1 VLYPALDVS
10 GADGDLVLAVVDDF
24 SPSAVDG
31 HGNHITVF
39 FADSHSRDRA
49 REAVVWSFPAA
60 TVVPREVDD
69 EDWARRSQQNL
80 QPIAIGRITVR
91 PPWAPPP
98 SPASASPLDLVI
110 VPSMGFGTGH
120 HATTRLCLEALQQI
134 DLGRTTC
141 LDVGTGSG
149 VLALAARLLGAA
161 SALGIDMDADAIQSA
176 EENLTLNS
184 SITDVGFELT
194 DLRSFR
200 AGTSSGFDVVIANL
214 TGAVLV
220 HSRDVLIDATRAGG
234 HLILSGILQE
244 ERNGVQE
251 AFGGLR
257 PAWMGTEQEWAGFRF
272 EK

>member
-10 GADGDLVLAVVDDF
+10 GADGDLVLAVVDDY

-31 HGNHITVF
+31 HGDHITIF
-39 FADSHSRDRA
+39 FADSHSRDGA
-49 REAVVWSFPAA
+49 REAVVSSFPAA
-60 TVVPREVDD
+60 TVVPRDVDD

-80 QPIAIGRITVR
+80 QPIAVGRVTVR

-120 HATTRLCLEALQQI
+120 HATTRLCLEALQQA
-134 DLGRTTC
+134 DLAGKTC

-161 SALGIDMDADAIQSA
+161 SALGIDMDPDAVQSA
-176 EENLTLNS
+176 EENLTLNPT
-184 SITDVGFELT
+184 ITDVRFELT
-194 DLRSFR
+194 DLRSYR
-200 AGTSSGFDVVIANL
+200 AGTAYGFDVVTANL
-214 TGAVLV
+214 TGALIL
-220 HSRDVLIDATRAGG
+220 HSRDILIDATRAGG
-234 HLILSGILQE
+234 HLILSGVLQD
-244 ERNGVQE
+244 ERIRVQE
-251 AFGGLR
+251 AFSGLR
-257 PAWMGTEQEWAGFRF
+257 LAWTGSEQEWTGFRF